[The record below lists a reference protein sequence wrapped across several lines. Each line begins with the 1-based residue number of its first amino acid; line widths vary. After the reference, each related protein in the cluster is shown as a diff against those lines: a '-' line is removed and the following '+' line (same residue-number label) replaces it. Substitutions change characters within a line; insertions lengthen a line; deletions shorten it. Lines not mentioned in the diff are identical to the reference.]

1 MGHHVT
7 RINFLGDWGTQFG
20 LLAFGLQGQNIK
32 EFQDPIQELNQ
43 IYVKVN
49 QEAEKNPEIGL
60 EARKLFA
67 QLEAGEPHLRSQW
80 ADIRAATIQALTKVY
95 QRLGITFDHYHG
107 EAMYGDIEVSSGL
120 EYGKKCNLVVYCT
133 IFLFLAP

>member
-43 IYVKVN
+43 IYVEVN
-49 QEAEKNPEIGL
+49 QQAEKNPEIGL

-107 EAMYGDIEVSSGL
+107 EAMYGDIEVNSGL
-120 EYGKKCNLVVYCT
+120 EYEKSA
-133 IFLFLAP
+133 I

>member
-1 MGHHVT
+1 MT

-43 IYVKVN
+43 IYVEVN
-49 QEAEKNPEIGL
+49 QQAEKNPEISL

-107 EAMYGDIEVSSGL
+107 EAMYGDIEVNSGL
-120 EYGKKCNLVVYCT
+120 EYGKKCNLVVLHYFS
-133 IFLFLAP
+133 IFSSL

>member
-1 MGHHVT
+1 MCIIMIVNWSKIQKVLGHNVT

-20 LLAFGLQGQNIK
+20 LLAFGLQGGQNQNIK

-43 IYVKVN
+43 IYVEVN
-49 QEAEKNPEIGL
+49 QKAEKNPDIGL

-80 ADIRAATIQALTKVY
+80 ADIREATIQALTKVY

-107 EAMYGDIEVSSGL
+107 EAMYGDIEVKTMG
-120 EYGKKCNLVVYCT
+120 
-133 IFLFLAP
+133 

>member
-1 MGHHVT
+1 MT

-43 IYVKVN
+43 IYVEVN
-49 QEAEKNPEIGL
+49 QQAEKNPEISL

-107 EAMYGDIEVSSGL
+107 EAMYGDIEVNSGL
-120 EYGKKCNLVVYCT
+120 EYGKKCNLVVFHYFS
-133 IFLFLAP
+133 IVSSL

>member
-1 MGHHVT
+1 MT

-43 IYVKVN
+43 IYVEVN
-49 QEAEKNPEIGL
+49 QQAEKNPEISL

-107 EAMYGDIEVSSGL
+107 EAMYGDIEVN
-120 EYGKKCNLVVYCT
+120 NLVVLHYFS
-133 IFLFLAP
+133 IFRSL